1 MSHEEDDSITGE
13 EIVAQLMEEFKDTPP
28 SEVAA
33 VREKLDRF
41 ATSMQE
47 YATDNLLNNFSVEE
61 LILIHNMFGDRFVY
75 QVWQDLDWILS
86 KPMISDTIH

>member
-1 MSHEEDDSITGE
+1 MSDDDDTATGE
-13 EIVAQLMEEFKDTPP
+13 ELVAQLMEEFKDES

-33 VREKLDRF
+33 VRDKLDRF